1 MREPSV
7 IERINRNKSVME
19 LLCKMLEQALVNLHT
34 YVVNFDLFSQ
44 QENDE
49 VQTEL
54 SAAASDLVEHDEN
67 LTDDTTNFKK
77 SVSLPTYTVLDLIP
91 DNELKVKIRSL
102 NLKQQPLF
110 NILQSWVK
118 QCVKKKSFSYHSII
132 EHIHIFLTA
141 NACCENHF

>member
-49 VQTEL
+49 VQREL

-67 LTDDTTNFKK
+67 LTDDTTNFEK

-118 QCVKKKSFSYHSII
+118 QYVKKKFFTFYSII
-132 EHIHIFLTA
+132 EHIHIFLTGDA
-141 NACCENHF
+141 ICR